1 MWQNWTNLTLGVW
14 LLTAAFI
21 PAVTSSRPAN
31 MWNNSLVGGIALL
44 VGICAAAKNNQ
55 KMCWANAVIG
65 MWLLAS
71 AFISVIAAVEQASF
85 WNDLIGGILIILISA
100 WAIVQSGIS
109 SQS

>member
-21 PAVTSSRPAN
+21 PAVTASRSAT

-44 VGICAAAKNNQ
+44 LGVCAVAKNNQ
-55 KMCWANAVIG
+55 RMCWANAVTG

-71 AFISVIAAVEQASF
+71 AFVPGVAAVEQANF
-85 WNDLIGGILIILISA
+85 WNDLIGGILIILIST
-100 WAIVQSGIS
+100 WAIVRSGTS

>member
-44 VGICAAAKNNQ
+44 IGIWAATDNHQ
-55 KMCWANAVIG
+55 TICWINAVIG
-65 MWLLAS
+65 AWLLAS
-71 AFISVIAAVEQASF
+71 AFVPDIAAVGQASF
-85 WNDLIGGILIILISA
+85 WNDLIGGSLIILIST
-100 WAIVQSGIS
+100 WAIIRIGIS
-109 SQS
+109 S